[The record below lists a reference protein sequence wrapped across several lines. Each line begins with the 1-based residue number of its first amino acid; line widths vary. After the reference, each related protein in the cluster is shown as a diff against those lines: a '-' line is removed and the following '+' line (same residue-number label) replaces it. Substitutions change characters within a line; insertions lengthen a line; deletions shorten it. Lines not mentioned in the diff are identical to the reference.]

1 MFSLALLAIAV
12 PLIVS
17 AQTVHDVQVGDINGS
32 TVYSPEA
39 IVGIFSCLISV
50 CSSNKNHTVT
60 QSSFADPCG
69 PEGFDSGYM
78 PVAPGQTTDLP
89 QYNITVMDEKPI
101 WIHCAQKN
109 PKSHCGLGMVFAV
122 NCGAAGSANSF
133 DAFKAAAI
141 AQGSAEG
148 ASSPAASPSPTPTD
162 PAAAG
167 SGTIPPDPVIS
178 TVTQAITLEGSTWT
192 TTYGSYPGSAA
203 PTPASLT
210 GNVINVAVGNN
221 GTLTFNPSRVSAQPR
236 DTIVFT
242 FMTKNHTVTQST
254 FSNPCVQLNNATTS
268 QVGFDSGFQF
278 VAPDSTQFPTFNYT
292 VVDTSPVWAYCRQ
305 KTPSSH
311 CANGMVFAINSVE
324 TSDHSFNAFSSLAKA
339 TNAAAAG
346 SNGTASN
353 TTTSVP
359 AAATNPASSGVRRST
374 AVGTTFGLVA
384 IIGGLMT
391 LF

>member
-1 MFSLALLAIAV
+1 MFSFAFLAITV

-39 IVGIFSCLISV
+39 IVEDVVRFTFHQ
-50 CSSNKNHTVT
+50 KNHTVT

-221 GTLTFNPSRVSAQPR
+221 GTLTFNPSRVSAYVFVLYR
-236 DTIVFT
+236 D
-242 FMTKNHTVTQST
+242 HTVT
-254 FSNPCVQLNNATTS
+254 
-268 QVGFDSGFQF
+268 
-278 VAPDSTQFPTFNYT
+278 
-292 VVDTSPVWAYCRQ
+292 
-305 KTPSSH
+305 
-311 CANGMVFAINSVE
+311 
-324 TSDHSFNAFSSLAKA
+324 
-339 TNAAAAG
+339 
-346 SNGTASN
+346 
-353 TTTSVP
+353 
-359 AAATNPASSGVRRST
+359 
-374 AVGTTFGLVA
+374 
-384 IIGGLMT
+384 
-391 LF
+391 